1 VAVEDGVSVIGSPRR
16 PERAGAANWW

>member
-1 VAVEDGVSVIGSPRR
+1 VAVEDGVSVIGSPGR